1 MKIGNRSYQSGTEV
15 MGILNVTPDSFYA
28 DSRVTA
34 NSVLHRA
41 LQMAEEGAAVLDVG
55 AQSTR
60 PGYVPVTAR
69 EEIERLKTVLPVLRR
84 EVTLPIS
91 VDTYYADAARYALD
105 EGADLIN
112 DIWGLAYDRDMARTV
127 AAYGASVC
135 IMHNKADCAYADFW
149 GEILAFLR
157 RSVSLALDAGIEA
170 DRILLDGGIGF
181 GKTREQ
187 NFELLNGY
195 ERLSSLGFPLLLG
208 VSRKSMFGG
217 RPEDRLEPTLRATAL
232 AVRKGV
238 RFVRVHDVRENKEA
252 IERAYADLH

>member
-1 MKIGNRSYQSGTEV
+1 MKIGDRSFLSGTEV

-34 NSVLHRA
+34 DSVLRRA
-41 LQMAEEGAAVLDVG
+41 LRMAEEGAAVLDVG

-60 PGYVPVTAR
+60 PGHVPVSAK
-69 EEIERLKTVLPVLRR
+69 EEIERLKTVLPLLRR
-84 EVTLPIS
+84 ETTLPLS

-112 DIWGLAYDRDMARTV
+112 DVWGLTYDRDMARTI

-135 IMHNKADCAYADFW
+135 IMHNKADCVYADFW
-149 GEILAFLR
+149 GEIFAFLR
-157 RSVSLALDAGIEA
+157 RSVSLALDAGIGA

-195 ERLSSLGFPLLLG
+195 ERLSSLGYPLLLG

-217 RPEDRLEPTLRATAL
+217 RPEDRLEPTLRATEL

-252 IERAYADLH
+252 IGRVYADLH